1 MERDE
6 IKLRDRLKA
15 VLGVYTL
22 EEILEQNDMTD
33 EDLLVFLVYNYGLL
47 LPDYEPIG

>member
-6 IKLRDRLKA
+6 VNLRDRVSQ

-22 EEILEQNDMTD
+22 EEVLEVNDMTV
-33 EDLLVFLVYNYGLL
+33 EDCLVFLVYNYGLV
-47 LPDYEPIG
+47 LPDYGPL